1 MRNVQMEEKKM
12 VKCLLLKNNTLL
24 IATVEEVIGQ
34 IGEPDCRLIKPYL
47 VDRSSLE
54 ITDWLDF
61 TNQTDIM
68 IRSDDILT
76 FVDPKGELLDKYL
89 KQIE

>member
-1 MRNVQMEEKKM
+1 MEEKKM

-47 VDRSSLE
+47 VERPSLE

-61 TNQTDIM
+61 TNQNDIM
-68 IRSDDILT
+68 IRSDDVLT

>member
-1 MRNVQMEEKKM
+1 M

-54 ITDWLDF
+54 ITYWLDF

-68 IRSDDILT
+68 IRSDDVLT

>member
-1 MRNVQMEEKKM
+1 MEPM
-12 VKCLLLKNNTLL
+12 AIKCLLLKNNTLL
-24 IATVEEVIGQ
+24 IAQVEEVLGQ
-34 IGEPDCRLIKPYL
+34 IGEPDCTLLKPYL
-47 VDRSSLE
+47 VERPSLE

-68 IRSDDILT
+68 IRSDDVLT

-89 KQIE
+89 EKIE

>member
-1 MRNVQMEEKKM
+1 M

-24 IATVEEVIGQ
+24 IATIEEVIGQ

-68 IRSDDILT
+68 IRSDDVLT

-89 KQIE
+89 KQIERKDTRPY

>member
-1 MRNVQMEEKKM
+1 M

-61 TNQTDIM
+61 TNQNDIM
-68 IRSDDILT
+68 IRSDDVLT

>member
-1 MRNVQMEEKKM
+1 MDQIAI
-12 VKCLLLKNNTLL
+12 KCLLLKNNTLV
-24 IATVEEVIGQ
+24 IAQVEEVIGQ

-47 VDRSSLE
+47 VERSSLE

-68 IRSDDILT
+68 IRSDDVLT
-76 FVDPKGELLDKYL
+76 FVDPKGELLDNYL

>member
-1 MRNVQMEEKKM
+1 M

-54 ITDWLDF
+54 I
-61 TNQTDIM
+61 QTGW
-68 IRSDDILT
+68 ILPT
-76 FVDPKGELLDKYL
+76 KL
-89 KQIE
+89 I

>member
-1 MRNVQMEEKKM
+1 M

-61 TNQTDIM
+61 TNQSDIM

>member
-1 MRNVQMEEKKM
+1 MKEEKKM
-12 VKCLLLKNNTLL
+12 VKCLLLQNNTLL
-24 IATVEEVIGQ
+24 IATVEEVLGQ

-54 ITDWLDF
+54 ITYWLDF

-68 IRSDDILT
+68 IRSDDVLT

>member
-1 MRNVQMEEKKM
+1 M

-68 IRSDDILT
+68 IRSDDVLT
-76 FVDPKGELLDKYL
+76 FVDPKGELLDNYL